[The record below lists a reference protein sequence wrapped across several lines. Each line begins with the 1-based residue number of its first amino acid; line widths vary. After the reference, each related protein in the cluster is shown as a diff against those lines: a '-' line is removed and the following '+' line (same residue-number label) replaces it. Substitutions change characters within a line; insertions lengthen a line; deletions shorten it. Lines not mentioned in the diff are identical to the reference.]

1 MKKLTKIGVSALAGS
16 LAAVSAAQAGE
27 LSVSGSAVLT
37 YTNEDVLN
45 QHTGN
50 TLGMKNNMSF
60 TGSGDVNGYEVT
72 YFNTLSDT
80 GTVSSS
86 SLTVD
91 MGDMGALTFDQGVGG
106 NGLDAFDDMLPTA
119 YEETNDGMTGQ
130 LDLAGDGS
138 TNVIKYTNTVAGMS
152 VNVAYDPATG
162 DADTADGSFSTGA
175 SGITGSAT
183 SISLGLPTMVDGLSA
198 GVAYGEDAL
207 AGATTTTDVTSV
219 IGYAKYAAGP
229 VTVGYQMAE
238 TSGGTAGSA
247 MKAISGYG
255 IALNV
260 NENLSISY
268 ASLEQ
273 EYKGATSTANVTEES
288 TGIAASYTMGSATIV
303 VQQNEQDNAGG
314 STATTADEE
323 RTEIALTLAF

>member
-27 LSVSGSAVLT
+27 LSVSGSAVLS

-72 YFNTLSDT
+72 YFNALSDT
-80 GTVSSS
+80 AGVSSS
-86 SLTVD
+86 SLTID
-91 MGDMGALTFDQGVGG
+91 MGDMGSLKFDQGTGG

-119 YEETNDGMTGQ
+119 YEESSDGMTGQ
-130 LDLAGDGS
+130 LNYAGDES
-138 TNVIKYTNTVAGMS
+138 TNTIVYKNTVAGMS
-152 VNVAYDPATG
+152 INLAYDPATG
-162 DADTADGSFSTGA
+162 DGDTADGSFSTGTA
-175 SGITGSAT
+175 GITGSST
-183 SISLGLPTMVDGLSA
+183 SVAIGLPTLVDGLSA

-207 AGATTTTDVTSV
+207 AGAATTTDVTSV

-229 VTVGYQMAE
+229 ITVGVQMAE
-238 TSGGTAGSA
+238 TSGGTAGSS
-247 MKAISGYG
+247 MKAIDGYG
-255 IALNV
+255 IAMNV

-268 ASLEQ
+268 SSMEQ
-273 EYKGATSTANVTEES
+273 EFKGAASTANVTEES
-288 TGIAASYTMGSATIV
+288 TAIAASYTMGSATIV
-303 VQQNEQDNAGG
+303 LQQNEQDNAGG